1 MRLTVFFLISGE
13 IPELMVYVGIK
24 FKLLS
29 YLESSKSNKLYKNPW
44 VTVYSKKKYT
54 FKYLQNL
61 STQKQ
66 KKTKF
71 RVLYYST

>member
-44 VTVYSKKKYT
+44 VTVYSIKKIY
-54 FKYLQNL
+54 
-61 STQKQ
+61 
-66 KKTKF
+66 
-71 RVLYYST
+71 V

>member
-1 MRLTVFFLISGE
+1 MKNLFIQRHVVFIALYLYLLLANMRLTVFFLISGE

-44 VTVYSKKKYT
+44 VTVYSIKKIY
-54 FKYLQNL
+54 
-61 STQKQ
+61 
-66 KKTKF
+66 
-71 RVLYYST
+71 V